1 MVLAA
6 RILVFSL
13 LLVACGGESA
23 AREATPTAPP
33 AAAVGEGALGSTPP
47 AAPLPEGPIPGWC
60 RIDAR
65 WASLTEPVSLEALCD
80 AILHAPLAGARHTHA
95 SLCES
100 AELAYG
106 SPDCPTDGPWLA
118 QSLEGELTL
127 VFAQPGGLYARIP
140 ELAWLSDGTEQ
151 TSELGR
157 WELAA
162 AHPLDA
168 GSSVTVSELWCL
180 DEDNSEDC
188 GLAESDLI
196 HKMLREVDDRIL
208 RVTATIDLRRAP
220 PEADSGPPTL
230 EVSGDSFTLS
240 VCGGHGRFPL
250 PTVPSATPDTPRAP
264 APPATE
270 AEARAAAAQ
279 CAEGWRAFGAGD
291 VDTARATIDAALE
304 VLERTQDARGLRAR
318 GACLYN
324 RGRVAEQDADVRA
337 ARGYY
342 QRSLEARPND
352 VVMER
357 LRGLL

>member
-1 MVLAA
+1 MLILARVPVVA
-6 RILVFSL
+6 L

-33 AAAVGEGALGSTPP
+33 PAAVDEGGLGSTLPSAPP
-47 AAPLPEGPIPGWC
+47 PQGPIPGWC

-65 WASLTEPVSLEALCD
+65 WASLTGPVSLEALSE
-80 AILHAPLAGARHTHA
+80 AILDAPRGGAPHTHG

-100 AELAYG
+100 VELAYG

-127 VFAQPGGLYARIP
+127 VVAQPGGLYARIP
-140 ELAWLSDGTEQ
+140 ALAWLSAGTEQ
-151 TSELGR
+151 ITELGR

-180 DEDNSEDC
+180 DEDDSEDC
-188 GLAESDLI
+188 GLAESDII
-196 HKMLREVDDRIL
+196 HTVLREVDDRIL

-220 PEADSGPPTL
+220 PEAELVSGPPTL

-240 VCGGHGRFPL
+240 VCGGHGRLPL

-270 AEARAAAAQ
+270 AEARAAAA
-279 CAEGWRAFGAGD
+279 
-291 VDTARATIDAALE
+291 L
-304 VLERTQDARGLRAR
+304 AR
-318 GACLYN
+318 GASERRRHGAAEKAPLVQHHVPSLPLEPLPALSARY
-324 RGRVAEQDADVRA
+324 RGR
-337 ARGYY
+337 RG
-342 QRSLEARPND
+342 SWWGSPLPSA
-352 VVMER
+352 
-357 LRGLL
+357 